1 MGKSGSR
8 VNIGNV
14 DINIQ
19 PKIKQVE
26 GNEESL
32 PQQYRECLLRN
43 PLLGRIEG
51 AQKAVGWERTKYPHV
66 SIVGCGQEQRE
77 FATTHY
83 GIRTRVRV
91 STPAKCLIGN

>member
-51 AQKAVGWERTKYPHV
+51 AQKAVGWKEL
-66 SIVGCGQEQRE
+66 S
-77 FATTHY
+77 
-83 GIRTRVRV
+83 IRTFQLLVAVKSNASLQQRITELEQELEYLRLRNV
-91 STPAKCLIGN
+91 